1 MKFDTSDSWA
11 ILSSIELS
19 IKRKIESAG
28 TPLKDWGN
36 ISINYGIKTGYDK
49 AFIISAEAR
58 KEILNNCKDVEE
70 RKRTEEI
77 IRPILKGRDIK
88 RYSYNWA
95 GLYIIATFPSR
106 HYNIDDYPAI
116 KSHLLS
122 FDKRVLAQ
130 SGEKEIDGI
139 TGKNARKKTNN
150 KWFETQDSI
159 SYWDDFSKPKI
170 IYPETTQ
177 SARFAYDKTGLML
190 DKTCFM
196 MIIENPEYIMATL
209 NSNLFEFAYKKIF
222 SSVELG
228 SSGYQ
233 YNKHALV
240 KLPVMRLE
248 KQKEEDAYTDE
259 FFYHLYKLSEKE
271 VSYIENQL
279 KPV

>member
-77 IRPILKGRDIK
+77 IRPILRGKDIK
-88 RYSYNWA
+88 RYGYKWA
-95 GLYIIATFPSR
+95 DLWLINTHNGIKNKRERI
-106 HYNIDDYPAI
+106 HIEDYPAI
-116 KSHLLS
+116 KQHL
-122 FDKRVLAQ
+122 DKFWDKIKVRADQGDTPYNLRNCA
-130 SGEKEIDGI
+130 
-139 TGKNARKKTNN
+139 
-150 KWFETQDSI
+150 
-159 SYWDDFSKPKI
+159 YMDDFSKPKI